1 MEKRKGIIKMDK
13 KIKPCPLCGGEM
25 LINCKEK
32 EGGENLYA
40 LECDC
45 CYLVYGVTSL
55 DKDYEPCYTS
65 EDKMIEKWNEYSE
78 NIKKR

>member
-1 MEKRKGIIKMDK
+1 MNK

-45 CYLVYGVTSL
+45 CYLVY
-55 DKDYEPCYTS
+55 
-65 EDKMIEKWNEYSE
+65 
-78 NIKKR
+78 